1 MAAVTSN
8 HHGNGDIAEKDHAT
22 ETSPSR
28 FTAVN
33 GRESAT
39 SSSHP
44 NGKAPERSQIEE
56 GGPRDEPSDLQRP
69 EERLSVG
76 SQRDDWAKTSTN
88 GDGGQTYVPGGR
100 HPQPPNNYSSDSTST
115 SPHKRKRSDSEERQT
130 SSATSYHSHSMP
142 KSPEQRRLEHESG
155 TIPGIEETEAPLQRQ
170 SHYRHDSPTHD
181 DNRGIRSKYPPLE
194 IESREQSQ
202 SAKGWYSQEPQS
214 TSQTYSTQRTD
225 PADLHLAETLQE
237 ESRMYEQQSQRG
249 GGTDSPEDDD
259 ERGTPQRYAE
269 YGTGNTPLSGVE
281 AERKRR
287 KRVFSN
293 RTKTGCMTC
302 RRRKKKCDEQ
312 HPECKFTRMYLLENL
327 NQLIWPTGNN
337 CLRGGFVC
345 QGYNTRNTWQKPSSS
360 KGPVPLQSKDG
371 YPDAPAHPYQGNLQ
385 PRDSSEINPDIYA
398 KIQQPHLQRHNSSE
412 GRKIRPIM
420 IEEDRDQSQ
429 RVPSPTRSK
438 SRVPWSKGTW
448 PNPGNPSY
456 LSDHLPKTDY
466 RGVPPLHEL
475 SREHHSSS
483 THSSESTL
491 HRPYLPPNVASPQ
504 THSAQ
509 AAAQLAL
516 QHTTSLRPAPHRM
529 ERTEKEKMLAGE
541 LYRPFNPILLE
552 ERERCKAAVWRFNN
566 STNPNLGVS
575 REERA
580 RLFREILQPSPYSS
594 HHSGGS
600 GAGTPGSISS
610 ISPVGSVG
618 ERVVVEA
625 PFTCDYGYNI
635 IIGDDVLISANC
647 TITDTCSVRIGSRC
661 VIGPNV
667 NFQGGTLPIDP
678 AKRKG
683 SQGPAMGNAI
693 TIEDDCW
700 IGCRAI
706 IMPGVTIGRCS
717 TVAAGSVVTKV
728 GLGDKRMSRN
738 TLLLTL
744 ISEYR
749 RFHRL
754 GRQPSRTDTRR

>member
-1 MAAVTSN
+1 
-8 HHGNGDIAEKDHAT
+8 
-22 ETSPSR
+22 
-28 FTAVN
+28 
-33 GRESAT
+33 
-39 SSSHP
+39 
-44 NGKAPERSQIEE
+44 
-56 GGPRDEPSDLQRP
+56 
-69 EERLSVG
+69 
-76 SQRDDWAKTSTN
+76 
-88 GDGGQTYVPGGR
+88 
-100 HPQPPNNYSSDSTST
+100 
-115 SPHKRKRSDSEERQT
+115 
-130 SSATSYHSHSMP
+130 
-142 KSPEQRRLEHESG
+142 
-155 TIPGIEETEAPLQRQ
+155 
-170 SHYRHDSPTHD
+170 
-181 DNRGIRSKYPPLE
+181 
-194 IESREQSQ
+194 
-202 SAKGWYSQEPQS
+202 
-214 TSQTYSTQRTD
+214 
-225 PADLHLAETLQE
+225 
-237 ESRMYEQQSQRG
+237 
-249 GGTDSPEDDD
+249 
-259 ERGTPQRYAE
+259 
-269 YGTGNTPLSGVE
+269 
-281 AERKRR
+281 
-287 KRVFSN
+287 
-293 RTKTGCMTC
+293 
-302 RRRKKKCDEQ
+302 
-312 HPECKFTRMYLLENL
+312 
-327 NQLIWPTGNN
+327 
-337 CLRGGFVC
+337 
-345 QGYNTRNTWQKPSSS
+345 
-360 KGPVPLQSKDG
+360 
-371 YPDAPAHPYQGNLQ
+371 
-385 PRDSSEINPDIYA
+385 
-398 KIQQPHLQRHNSSE
+398 
-412 GRKIRPIM
+412 M
-420 IEEDRDQSQ
+420 IEEDREQPQ
-429 RVPSPTRSK
+429 PVPSPTRSN
-438 SRVPWSKGTW
+438 SRVPWSKPTW

-483 THSSESTL
+483 TPSSESTV
-491 HRPYLPPNVASPQ
+491 HRSYLPPNVASPQ

-516 QHTTSLRPAPHRM
+516 QHTSSLRPAPHRM

-580 RLFREILQPSPYSS
+580 RLFREILQPSSHNS

-600 GAGTPGSISS
+600 GTGTPGSISS
-610 ISPVGSVG
+610 VSPVGSVG

-635 IIGDDVLISANC
+635 SIGDDVLISANC

-728 GLGDKRMSRN
+728 GLTDKLISRN
-738 TLLLTL
+738 TSLLTL
-744 ISEYR
+744 ISEYG

-754 GRQPSRTDTRR
+754 SWQSGRTDTRRRARVNPTNITLHIPVQPLYSSTPSFRSKTCPSVSPLLDIRFCYPPHLRLSASLSHYKPPRTGVCWTKPFQAQYTGVFCSVMLHYYLHIRL